1 MPTHRTASSRAKN
14 RAKKLLNKT
23 VLGGVVASAL
33 INPAE
38 ATPVTD
44 AEAAL
49 VTALTNLATAET
61 NLAAAESAFI
71 AQSISF
77 GGNLSSLFAPAL
89 TAANSASASA
99 SAAET
104 MTGASA
110 VTAAANA
117 ITASIAATNAMVTLQ
132 PTSWYQAWSGGAAN
146 AQGILI
152 TNALAAAVSAR
163 VVVNTSA
170 TALNTALLS
179 TSTTTNTSISSTSP
193 TVAQTSPTVAQTSPT
208 VAQTSPTV
216 AQTSPTVAQASPT
229 VAQTSPTVAQAS
241 PTVAQA
247 SPTVAQ
253 ASPTL
258 AQTSPMVAQT
268 SPTIIQTSPTNISI
282 DAVSSSQITTM
293 LPTSSTGKY
302 TISTTPM
309 VQATASVNQI
319 PSAATDGPQQPSIS
333 LNASSL
339 VGIVAGI
346 VGTAL
351 MALTGVV
358 LWRRWVGKNKITT
371 EEPVVERNTHP
382 MITNPLHPESLR
394 TLSSSAHVY
403 LELFADS
410 NELNQVQ
417 TVGSY
422 YETPVP
428 LYAARWLDAYPAN
441 QLPPL
446 VWLEEDYAINPN
458 PEAPAITQR
467 SVLNLG
473 DYEVPADEDSSTDV
487 PPLRFGQ

>member
-193 TVAQTSPTVAQTSPT
+193 TVAQTSPTVAQT
-208 VAQTSPTV
+208 
-216 AQTSPTVAQASPT
+216 SPT

>member
-179 TSTTTNTSISSTSP
+179 TSTTTNTSISS
-193 TVAQTSPTVAQTSPT
+193 TSPT